1 MSASVLV
8 LLVVLLA
15 SVGGA
20 LLYYGS
26 RESRLR
32 NRRSIALRQY
42 REYLEEQGEIDPESS
57 DAAELVSSDE
67 KIEETKKKSKKKKSE
82 PTVEELLFMA
92 GRLSAEEK
100 LDFYRKRKL
109 APLIF
114 GLAGL
119 VLGGLLGSLNALM
132 TGIFLG
138 VLFGLILPMKI
149 LRGWVKT
156 QHEDLAYYLP
166 LLIEQI
172 TIGVSSSLDIGPCL
186 SQIVQMADERK
197 SHNAAT
203 QMIKYALFYVKSGV
217 SLEEAL
223 IEIGKASGHPEFKH
237 ALLALSQVSKFGGE
251 VTKQL
256 QDLGDAVASAQE
268 TKIETEVKKL
278 ELKAAGPVMVTFM
291 AYMIMIGL
299 GVAAQILIN
308 VQSQFNK

>member
-1 MSASVLV
+1 VSISSLV
-8 LLVVLLA
+8 LIIILLVA
-15 SVGGA
+15 GGGA
-20 LLYYGS
+20 LIYYGS
-26 RESRLR
+26 RESRSR

-42 REYLEEQGEIDPESS
+42 REYLEEQGEIDP
-57 DAAELVSSDE
+57 DLAEVAEVTPTDD
-67 KIEETKKKSKKKKSE
+67 KIEETKKKAKKKKSE

-92 GRLSAEEK
+92 GKLSTAEK

-109 APLIF
+109 APIVF
-114 GLAGL
+114 GLIGL
-119 VLGGLLGSLNALM
+119 VLGGLYGTLNGLM
-132 TGIFLG
+132 MGVFIG
-138 VLFGLILPMKI
+138 VLLGLYLPMKI
-149 LRGWVKT
+149 LRGWVRE

-217 SLEEAL
+217 GLEEAL

-251 VTKQL
+251 VSKQL
-256 QDLGDAVASAQE
+256 QDLGDAVTSAQE
-268 TKIETEVKKL
+268 IKIETEVKKL
-278 ELKAAGPVMVTFM
+278 ELKATGPVMVTFL
-291 AYMIMIGL
+291 AYMTMIGL

-308 VQSQFNK
+308 VQSQFDK

>member
-1 MSASVLV
+1 MTI
-8 LLVVLLA
+8 LLA
-15 SVGGA
+15 IGGGF
-20 LLYYGS
+20 LYFGFTEKS
-26 RESRLR
+26 RARSK
-32 NRRSIALRQY
+32 RSIALRQY
-42 REYLEEQGEIDPESS
+42 REYLEEQGELDPEA
-57 DAAELVSSDE
+57 DLQAGDVPSDE
-67 KIEETKKKSKKKKSE
+67 KIEETNKQAKKKKKE

-92 GRLSAEEK
+92 GKLSAAEK

-109 APLIF
+109 APLVF
-114 GLAGL
+114 GLIGL
-119 VLGGLLGSLNALM
+119 VLGGLYGTLNGLM
-132 TGIFLG
+132 MGVFIG
-138 VLFGLILPMKI
+138 VLFGLYLPMKI
-149 LRGWVKT
+149 LRGWVQT

-186 SQIVQMADERK
+186 SQIVEMADERK

-217 SLEEAL
+217 GLEEAL

-251 VTKQL
+251 VSKQL

-278 ELKAAGPVMVTFM
+278 ELKATGPVMLTFL
-291 AYMIMIGL
+291 AYMTMIGL

-308 VQSQFNK
+308 IKGS